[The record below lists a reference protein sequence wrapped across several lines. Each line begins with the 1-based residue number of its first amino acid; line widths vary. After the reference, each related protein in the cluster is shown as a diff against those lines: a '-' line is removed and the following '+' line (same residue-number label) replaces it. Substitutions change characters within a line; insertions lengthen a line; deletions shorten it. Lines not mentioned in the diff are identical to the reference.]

1 MSYLIIK
8 CVVVSKRLSFDW
20 SGFQDLDLLSHTL
33 SRFETENRFTEQLEK
48 VSDDVQ
54 PYFYWCSSLFSL
66 FILYYSIDERRRQ
79 YFPDKQEGK
88 LQDDFDLVRF
98 FLLM

>member
-1 MSYLIIK
+1 MDENHNLTI
-8 CVVVSKRLSFDW
+8 
-20 SGFQDLDLLSHTL
+20 GSHTFIGAPL
-33 SRFETENRFTEQLEK
+33 
-48 VSDDVQ
+48 
-54 PYFYWCSSLFSL
+54 YFSL